1 MPSRTLPG
9 PTDMTTRRQF
19 LKTGGGLAISFTLP
33 LSALSWAS
41 SANAVVSEG
50 PAARDA
56 PAGGKSQDAARVSAW
71 LAIDKQGDV
80 TLYAGK
86 VELGTGVQTALA
98 QLVAEELEVPVDR
111 VIVLMGDTAT
121 AVDQGPTVGSMTMKT
136 STLPVRRAAAT
147 ARSHIVTR
155 ASALWGVAPG
165 QLATRAGH
173 VYERSNLARSRA
185 YADVLPEDWTSFT
198 VDETVALKPSSG
210 FSVIGTAVPRVELPA
225 KVNGSHI
232 YLQNIRLPNMVHA
245 RVIHPPIDGAT
256 LSRVDRKSVEKM
268 PGFIDMIVKGNFVAV
283 VCEEEFQAVL
293 ASRALA
299 LALEWSPRKAGVD
312 SAHVYDAMR
321 SEHSVDEVLRTNG
334 NPDRGNSEAVK
345 RLVATY
351 RAPYQTHGSIGPSCG
366 LADVK
371 ADSATVWSATQGSF
385 PLRDAIAE
393 LIGLPRE
400 KVRVVWTEGA
410 GCYGHNGADDASAE
424 AAFLSQALKRPVR
437 VQWMRND
444 EHGWDPKGPATEAQI
459 QASLDAEGNIG
470 RWIYTISTPTHIS
483 RPMGSAGNLLPGRLM
498 GRAPKPVRIGGDHC
512 ARTLYRFANERVTV
526 RWLPD
531 GPLRPSALRGLGA
544 VANTFAN
551 ESSMDELAR
560 LAERDPIDFRLAH
573 LTDER
578 AKAVLQEARRISNWN
593 ARRAAATQANAAEKE
608 GVGVALARLEPGG
621 AYVAAVCCV
630 AVNAQTG
637 ETRVSRVFV
646 AHDCGLIVNPD
657 GLRNQIQGCVVQ
669 TISRT
674 MKEEFRFSATAMLT
688 LDWAS
693 YPILRFSECP
703 QEVQISLINRE
714 DQPPVGAGEPTAL
727 TIAPAIGNAIFHATG
742 VRIRKTPFTASQF
755 KASQKG

>member
-1 MPSRTLPG
+1 M
-9 PTDMTTRRQF
+9 
-19 LKTGGGLAISFTLP
+19 
-33 LSALSWAS
+33 
-41 SANAVVSEG
+41 
-50 PAARDA
+50 
-56 PAGGKSQDAARVSAW
+56 SAW
-71 LAIDKQGDV
+71 LVIDKQGNV
-80 TLYAGK
+80 MLYAGK

-98 QLVAEELEVPVDR
+98 QLVAEELDVPVDR

-147 ARSHIVTR
+147 ARSHIVAR
-155 ASALWGVAPG
+155 ASAVWGVAPA

-173 VYERSNLARSRA
+173 VYDRSNPARSLA
-185 YADVLPEDWTSFT
+185 YVDVLPDDWTSLT
-198 VDETVALKPSSG
+198 VDETVVLKPSSR

-232 YLQNIRLPNMVHA
+232 YLQNIRLPDMVHA

-299 LALEWSPRKAGVD
+299 LEWSPRKAGVD
-312 SAHVYDAMR
+312 SALVYDAMR
-321 SEHSVDEVLRTNG
+321 SEPSVDEVLRTNG
-334 NPDRGNSEAVK
+334 NPEGSNSQAVK
-345 RLVATY
+345 RLAATY
-351 RAPYQTHGSIGPSCG
+351 RTPYQTHGSIGPSCG
-366 LADVK
+366 VADVK

-444 EHGWDPKGPATEAQI
+444 EHGWDPKGPATEARI
-459 QASLDAEGNIG
+459 QASLDAEGNIDK
-470 RWIYTISTPTHIS
+470 WIYTISTPTHIS

-578 AKAVLQEARRISNWN
+578 AKAVLEEARRISNWN
-593 ARRAAATQANAAEKE
+593 ARRAAAAQANAAEKE
-608 GVGVALARLEPGG
+608 GVGMALARLEPGG
-621 AYVAAVCCV
+621 AYVATVCCV
-630 AVNAQTG
+630 TVHAQTG

-657 GLRNQIQGCVVQ
+657 GLRNQIQGCVIQ

-693 YPILRFSECP
+693 YPIVRFSECP

-727 TIAPAIGNAIFHATG
+727 TIAPAVGNAIFHATG

>member
-1 MPSRTLPG
+1 
-9 PTDMTTRRQF
+9 MTTRRQF
-19 LKTGGGLAISFTLP
+19 LKAGGGLAISFTLP
-33 LSALSWAS
+33 LSAMTLAS
-41 SANAVVSEG
+41 SANAVDARG
-50 PAARDA
+50 RAATEA
-56 PAGGKSQDAARVSAW
+56 SAGGKSQDAARVSAW

-98 QLVAEELEVPVDR
+98 QLVAEDLDVPVDR

-136 STLPVRRAAAT
+136 SMQPVRRAAAT
-147 ARSHIVTR
+147 ARAHIVAR
-155 ASALWGVAPG
+155 ASAQWGVAPE

-173 VYERSNLARSRA
+173 VYKRADPARALA
-185 YADVLPEDWTSFT
+185 YVDVLPEDWTSLAIDDT
-198 VDETVALKPSSG
+198 VMLKPSSELT
-210 FSVIGTAVPRVELPA
+210 VIGTAVPRVELPG
-225 KVNGSHI
+225 KVNGAHI

-245 RVIHPPIDGAT
+245 RVIHPPINGAT

-268 PGFIDMIVKGNFVAV
+268 PGLIDVIVKGNFVAV
-283 VCEEEFQAVL
+283 VCEQEFQAVL

-299 LALEWSPRKAGVD
+299 LEWSPPKPGVD
-312 SAHVYDAMR
+312 SAGVYDAMR
-321 SEHSVDEVLRTNG
+321 SEPGVDEVLRTTG
-334 NPDRGNSEAVK
+334 NPDGADSHAAK

-351 RAPYQTHGSIGPSCG
+351 RTPYQTHGSIGPSCG
-366 LADVK
+366 VADVK

-393 LIGLPRE
+393 FIGMPRE

-459 QASLDAEGNIG
+459 QASVDAEGRID

-483 RPMGSAGNLLPGRLM
+483 RPMGSAGNLLPGRMM
-498 GRAPKPVRIGGDHC
+498 GLAPKPVRIGGDHC
-512 ARTLYRFANERVTV
+512 ARTLYHFANERVTV

-531 GPLRPSALRGLGA
+531 GALRPSALRGLGA
-544 VANTFAN
+544 VANTLAN
-551 ESSMDELAR
+551 ESFMDELAN
-560 LAERDPIDFRLAH
+560 LAKRDPIDFRLAH

-578 AKAVLQEARRISNWN
+578 AKAVLQAVRRTSDWN
-593 ARRAAATQANAAEKE
+593 ARRAAATRANAPEKE
-608 GVGVALARLEPGG
+608 GVGVALARLEPAG
-621 AYVAAVCCV
+621 AYVATVCCV
-630 AVNAQTG
+630 TVNAQTG
-637 ETRVSRVFV
+637 DMRVSRVFV

-657 GLRNQIQGCVVQ
+657 GLRNQIQGCVIQ

-703 QEVQISLINRE
+703 EEVQISLINRQ

-755 KASQKG
+755 KASQKA

>member
-1 MPSRTLPG
+1 
-9 PTDMTTRRQF
+9 MTTRRQF